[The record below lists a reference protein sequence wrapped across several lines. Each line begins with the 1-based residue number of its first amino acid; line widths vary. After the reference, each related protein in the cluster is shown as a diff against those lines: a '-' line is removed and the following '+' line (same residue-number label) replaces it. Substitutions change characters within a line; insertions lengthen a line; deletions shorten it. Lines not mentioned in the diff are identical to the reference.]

1 MARVHRTG
9 CGVLRFDGEVVVIT
23 GGANGLGRA
32 YALEFARRGAAVLV
46 NDVGSA
52 HKDLVAEP
60 AAAER
65 VVEEITSAGGVAAA
79 NDASVATA
87 AGGEAIIADALA
99 RWGRV
104 DVLIHS
110 AGVMR
115 DRTLAKLEFADLDA
129 VLDVHLKGGFHVAQ
143 PAFRAMTSQPSGGR
157 IVMTSSTSGF
167 FGVFGQAAYAAA
179 KGALAGLSR
188 VMALEGAR
196 YSIRANALVPVATT
210 RLSGGAEPSSARSPE
225 DVAQFVVALCHRDC
239 AATGMTFAAGGGW
252 AGRMGVE
259 VGQGFAALSPSA
271 EVVAA
276 NWSEV
281 EQLGFDEMADG
292 FSIGPFID
300 ERLAEA

>member
-1 MARVHRTG
+1 M
-9 CGVLRFDGEVVVIT
+9 
-23 GGANGLGRA
+23 GRA

-52 HKDLVAEP
+52 HRDLAAEP
-60 AAAER
+60 AAAQR

-79 NDASVATA
+79 NDASVTSAE
-87 AGGEAIIADALA
+87 GGEAIIADALA
-99 RWGRV
+99 RWGRI

-143 PAFRAMTSQPSGGR
+143 PAFRAMASQPSGGR

-196 YSIRANALVPVATT
+196 YSIRSNALVPVATT
-210 RLSGGAEPSSARSPE
+210 RLSGAEPSGGRSPD

-259 VGQGFAALSPSA
+259 VGRGFAALSPSA
-271 EVVAA
+271 ELVAA
-276 NWSEV
+276 NWGQV

>member
-1 MARVHRTG
+1 M
-9 CGVLRFDGEVVVIT
+9 LRFDGEVVVIT
-23 GGANGLGRA
+23 GGANGLGRS

-52 HKDLVAEP
+52 HQGLAAEP
-60 AAAER
+60 AAAQR
-65 VVEEITSAGGVAAA
+65 VVEDIVAAGGIAAA
-79 NDASVATA
+79 NDVSVTSAH
-87 AGGEAIIADALA
+87 GGEAIIADALD
-99 RWGRV
+99 RWGRL

-143 PAFRAMTSQPSGGR
+143 PAFRAMMTQPSGGR

-196 YSIRANALVPVATT
+196 HSIRSNAIVPVATT
-210 RLSGGAEPSSARSPE
+210 RLSRGADPGASRPPE
-225 DVAQFVVALCHRDC
+225 DVAQFVVALCHRSC
-239 AATGMTFAAGGGW
+239 AATGMNFAAGGGW

-259 VGQGFAALSPSA
+259 VGPGFALPGGTA
-271 EVVAA
+271 EDITA
-276 NWSEV
+276 NWDLV
-281 EQLGFDEMADG
+281 QRLGFEEMADG
-292 FSIGPFID
+292 FSIGPYID
-300 ERLAEA
+300 ERLHEG